1 MLLLVRCASPRP
13 TLSFFIPPL
22 APGRPRTRGSADGR
36 SERPGPGHAAPVSM
50 FRLEEFPEEPPIAE
64 PPHWGVPIPRG
75 CRGSPTPA
83 LTPARPADPRTR
95 LPSAPSAAEPT
106 EPGTPQFRGRSRS
119 APPVLWAA
127 ARFGRELR
135 RMSDEFDVVLQV
147 WGGAGYP

>member
-1 MLLLVRCASPRP
+1 
-13 TLSFFIPPL
+13 
-22 APGRPRTRGSADGR
+22 
-36 SERPGPGHAAPVSM
+36 M
-50 FRLEEFPEEPPIAE
+50 FRLEEFPEEDACPGPGTPGTPE
-64 PPHWGVPIPRG
+64 TTRG
-75 CRGSPTPA
+75 GAPSSPST
-83 LTPARPADPRTR
+83 DPRTR

-147 WGGAGYP
+147 LPRPRSAGTGWREALQGWWGRRPPHPSPPRGPP